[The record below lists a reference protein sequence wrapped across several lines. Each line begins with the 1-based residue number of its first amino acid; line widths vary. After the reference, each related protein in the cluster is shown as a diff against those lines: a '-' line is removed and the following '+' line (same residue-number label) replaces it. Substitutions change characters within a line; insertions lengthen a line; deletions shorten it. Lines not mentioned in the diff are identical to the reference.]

1 MKVNLYNNIP
11 TTSKYSDMKTTHPTG
26 GELLAKKIHSKVDSS
41 GTDPNRYGGYY
52 SQQEAE
58 RLSRIG
64 DSQSHSLI
72 PGLNEN
78 VSTLE
83 RIFMVAAGTFIL
95 YKSLSGKDKS
105 VAGTVAG
112 STLLA
117 RGISGY
123 CPVYDAASKSGKLK
137 SSNVNIRTQ
146 ITVNKNVSEVYAFWR
161 KLENLPKFMS
171 HIESVNETNKI
182 TSEWKAKG
190 PAGIGSLSWKAQILM
205 DEKDKLL
212 SWHSLPDSTID
223 NSGKIYFKDLGND
236 STELDINLSY
246 HAPLGI
252 AGEAAAKLLNPL
264 FEKMV
269 IKDIQNLKN
278 YLESGQI
285 QTVE

>member
-1 MKVNLYNNIP
+1 
-11 TTSKYSDMKTTHPTG
+11 MKTSNSISDQTL
-26 GELLAKKIHSKVDSS
+26 EKKNHSKLDAS

-58 RLSRIG
+58 RLQRTG
-64 DSQSHSLI
+64 DSKHQSLI
-72 PGLNEN
+72 PGLKAN

-95 YKSLSGKDKS
+95 YKSLSGKHKNIGG
-105 VAGTVAG
+105 AIAA

-117 RGISGY
+117 RGVSGY
-123 CPVYDAASKSGKLK
+123 CPVYDAASKSDKLK
-137 SSNVNIRTQ
+137 ASNVNIRTQ
-146 ITVNKNVSEVYAFWR
+146 VTINKPVGEVYDFWR

-171 HIESVNETNKI
+171 HLESVNETDKL

-190 PAGIGSLSWKAQILM
+190 PAGIGSVGWKAQILM
-205 DEKDKLL
+205 DEKDQLL

-223 NSGKIYFKDLGND
+223 NAGKIRFTGNGN
-236 STELDINLSY
+236 STDLDITISY

-252 AGEAAAKLLNPL
+252 AGEAAAKVLNPV

-269 IKDIQNLKN
+269 ENDIQNLKT
-278 YLESGQI
+278 YLETGKNKI
-285 QTVE
+285 AE